1 MCSALKGN
9 RVAHSTVTA
18 AAHMDAIYRYQRYIY
33 DASRKY
39 YLLGRDRLLDELE
52 VPEGGTVLEVACG
65 TGRNLIKAARRYP
78 DAKLYGFDISQEML
92 ASARASIMRAGYA
105 DRVSVAKAD
114 ASNFSGEQ
122 LFNIPTFDR
131 VVVSYALSMIPPWR
145 RALEQAMMSVAHGG
159 AIYIVDFGAQGELP
173 TWFKAGLRAWLA
185 NFSVEPRDDFDDELK
200 RVASRHGLAVHSECL
215 YRGYA
220 TYAVVTKATDHV
232 SGPTTKRLQKSLV
245 R

>member
-1 MCSALKGN
+1 M
-9 RVAHSTVTA
+9 AHSTVTA
-18 AAHMDAIYRYQRYIY
+18 ATHMDAMYRYQRYVY

-92 ASARASIMRAGYA
+92 ASARSSIMRAGFA
-105 DRVSVAKAD
+105 DRVSVAEGD
-114 ASNFSGEQ
+114 ASNFSGER

-145 RALEQAMMSVAHGG
+145 RALEQAMTSVAPGG
-159 AIYIVDFGAQGELP
+159 ALYIVDFGAQGELP
-173 TWFKAGLRAWLA
+173 TWFKSGLRAWLA
-185 NFSVEPRDDFDDELK
+185 NFSVEPRDSFEAEL
-200 RVASRHGLAVHSECL
+200 RGVADRRGLSVHSECL

-220 TYAVVTKATDHV
+220 TYAVVTR
-232 SGPTTKRLQKSLV
+232 SP
-245 R
+245 